1 MGETVMAQAQVGNYF
16 DVVESK
22 KPQPKVGNYFDT
34 VVNKDEQRGR
44 ELPSPLQGG
53 ISAISSGLLGFGDE
67 LYGGLGALGA
77 GVVNAYGALGGNV
90 EPLDVAQVYRENRD
104 IVRGAQKQYQEDY
117 PKTALVTGMMA
128 GAPLMAYSPVKSP
141 VLPISTTKL
150 EAAKNV
156 AKLANY
162 AGKTGAAYG
171 AAYGAGASE
180 GENIQ
185 DVASDALLK
194 GGAVGYATGA
204 IAQPVLSGVGALGKN
219 AAIRMFGDVQ
229 NTGAINQAG
238 GQAGAIDP
246 LSGLTDKAKQ
256 WVKQQ
261 GDVKI
266 AEAIEQTGRARLK
279 NQNAPYS
286 EVLASRVDKMPVNT
300 PLAAL
305 SGAKSNELRSLDAL
319 ATLSG
324 RTAPA
329 VADVQDRLATTAS
342 KRFLNYADKVLAGGK
357 PDFNKSIAALETR
370 AKVESKPFYD
380 VLQTVNVPIDDEVRN
395 LVTRA
400 GRYASKA
407 NQMARLEGED
417 FTDIVRYVNP
427 ESGATQIP
435 LMQLE
440 RLKRAMNGAIGTAK
454 ASGDA
459 EFARSLLAAK
469 NALTQKLES
478 VSPVTP
484 QGESVYRLANQKFAE
499 PKQLIDAVEEGANIF
514 KKNHMDIRDYKATL
528 NEPQRQAFEI
538 GVFRA
543 LEQKMG
549 TPSGR
554 NFLTEI
560 SKDRN
565 TSRSL
570 LEALGKERFR
580 QLAYMMK
587 GEKALKSIYGVNT
600 GSQTAQ
606 RQAALSEL
614 GLDPLSDASES
625 MAHLMV
631 GNPLSA
637 VGKAGAFWN
646 KISTPEQVRD
656 YMGQQYLL
664 TGKQSQDYLKTLND
678 LIKQIEQQKIQGA
691 NRLGTFGALGTG
703 TPRQDKK

>member
-1 MGETVMAQAQVGNYF
+1 MAQAQVGNYF
-16 DVVESK
+16 DDVESK
-22 KPQPKVGNYFDT
+22 KQPAKTGNYFDES
-34 VVNKDEQRGR
+34 NKYEKMGR
-44 ELPSPLQGG
+44 NLPSPAQG
-53 ISAISSGLLGFGDE
+53 AINAVSSGLLGFGDE
-67 LYGGLGALGA
+67 LYGALGGLGALVTGNN
-77 GVVNAYGALGGNV
+77 VKDAYI
-90 EPLDVAQVYRENRD
+90 ENRD
-104 IVRGAQKQYQEDY
+104 LIRGAQKQFGEDY
-117 PKTALVTGMMA
+117 PKTATITGMMA
-128 GAPLMAYSPVKSP
+128 GAPLMAYSPVKTPS
-141 VLPISTTKL
+141 LPIATTKL

-185 DVASDALLK
+185 DVASDALK

-229 NTGAINQAG
+229 NTGAISQAG
-238 GQAGAIDP
+238 GQTGAIDP

-286 EVLASRVDKMPVNT
+286 EVLSARVDKMPVNT
-300 PLAAL
+300 PLVAL

-324 RTAPA
+324 RTSPA

-395 LVTRA
+395 LVIRA

-499 PKQLIDAVEEGANIF
+499 PKQLIEAVEEGANIF

-570 LEALGKERFR
+570 LEALGKERFK
-580 QLAYMMK
+580 QLAYMMN

-637 VGKAGAFWN
+637 VGKAGVFWN

-678 LIKQIEQQKIQGA
+678 LIKQIDQQKLQGA

-703 TPRQDKK
+703 TPKQDNQ

>member
-1 MGETVMAQAQVGNYF
+1 MGVFSDIAKEDTLKIAITG
-16 DVVESK
+16 
-22 KPQPKVGNYFDT
+22 KPT
-34 VVNKDEQRGR
+34 INKYEKMGR
-44 ELPSPLQGG
+44 DLPSPAQG
-53 ISAISSGLLGFGDE
+53 AINAVSSGLLGFGDE

-117 PKTALVTGMMA
+117 PKTALITGMMA

-141 VLPISTTKL
+141 VLPIATTKL
-150 EAAKNV
+150 EAAKNAV
-156 AKLANY
+156 KLANY

-185 DVASDALLK
+185 DVASDALK

-204 IAQPVLSGVGALGKN
+204 IAQPILSGVGALGKN

-324 RTAPA
+324 RTSPA

-417 FTDIVRYVNP
+417 FTDIVRYVSP

-478 VSPVTP
+478 VSPVTH

-499 PKQLIDAVEEGANIF
+499 PKQLIEAVEEGANIF

-528 NEPQRQAFEI
+528 NDPQKQAFEI

-637 VGKAGAFWN
+637 VGKAGVFWN

-678 LIKQIEQQKIQGA
+678 LIKQIEQQKLQGA

-703 TPRQDKK
+703 TPRQDNQ